1 MPSQW
6 LELEVDKISGDPE
19 TRGCNLGNLNSPPF
33 SLRVKP
39 WSVTNKDEDQFVTKQ
54 WPLGPVLENA
64 LKWTLELILVAPP
77 RSLSTHKAKPTC
89 LLYTDGSSE
98 AKRENPHYVG
108 AVLFV
113 PDRKLVLYIHCAV
126 PDDIVSAWLPAKQYI
141 HLVEL
146 FAGPVALDTWSNL
159 LEDRHVIHFCDN
171 SAALGALVK
180 GYSPSGDLLHMAGDY
195 WLRCA
200 KLKCCI
206 FIDRVESKSNIAD
219 EPSRPDLPNT
229 VLDKLGAVYTPP
241 VVSYI
246 SSHSAR
252 VRPSRWLG
260 EVDIQRVI
268 NTLESTSDP

>member
-1 MPSQW
+1 MCDAHAQ
-6 LELEVDKISGDPE
+6 
-19 TRGCNLGNLNSPPF
+19 
-33 SLRVKP
+33 P
-39 WSVTNKDEDQFVTKQ
+39 WSHHLVNIEESAFMNNK
-54 WPLGPVLENA
+54 WPLDEQLRNS

-77 RSLSTHKAKPTC
+77 RSIKTHNEKPTC

-98 AKRENPHYVG
+98 AKRDQPHYVG

-113 PDRKLVLYIHCAV
+113 PDRDLVLYTHCAV

-146 FAGPVALDTWSNL
+146 FAGPVALDTWAHI
-159 LEDRHVIHFCDN
+159 LEDRYVIHFCDN
-171 SAALGALVK
+171 STALGALVK
-180 GYSPSGDLLHMAGDY
+180 GYSPSGDLLHMTGDY

-200 KLKCCI
+200 KLKCCV
-206 FIDRVESKSNIAD
+206 FVDRVESKSNIAD
-219 EPSRPDLPNT
+219 EPSRPDIPNT
-229 VLDKLGAVYTPP
+229 GLDKLGAVYTPP

-260 EVDIQRVI
+260 EVDIQRVM
-268 NTLESTSDP
+268 TMLEDRNDP